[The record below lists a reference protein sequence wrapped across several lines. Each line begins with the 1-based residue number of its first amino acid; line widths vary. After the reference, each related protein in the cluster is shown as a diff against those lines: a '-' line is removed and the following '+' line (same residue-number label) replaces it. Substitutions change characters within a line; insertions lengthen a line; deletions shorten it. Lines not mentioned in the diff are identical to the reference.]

1 MCRNKFYRRGALS
14 VTDNQSVQV
23 LRQVN
28 PLPVPGLAAACG
40 LGLLAAAVGSAQA
53 NQVYITNFTK
63 SNNIYTNINEQFP
76 HTGTGTPGSGVGT
89 ANASFL
95 FDPSQSAVIT
105 AGYAPDYVSGSNK
118 INNGVDFNLTSD
130 ANGHDFEEIN
140 STSTLNIST
149 SINDPASVY
158 LMVGAYYGVTCDITF
173 TGADGH
179 TETFSN
185 NTIPDFNGGNAGN
198 NQLFVVHDVGAG
210 GTGNSTTGDT
220 NNYDITELGFALD
233 STLSQENLTNIS
245 ISITGGG
252 TGLLYG
258 ATATT
263 AAPEPAALSLLAIA
277 GLGILPLIR
286 RRKTI

>member
-1 MCRNKFYRRGALS
+1 MRTNKFYPGGALLMAGDRHS
-14 VTDNQSVQV
+14 QC
-23 LRQVN
+23 LRPTN
-28 PLPVPGLAAACG
+28 PTPLAGLAAACA
-40 LGLLAAAVGSAQA
+40 LALLAAAVSSAQA
-53 NQVYITNFTK
+53 GQIYITNFTK

-130 ANGHDFEEIN
+130 ANGHDFEEIS

-233 STLSQENLTNIS
+233 STLSQENLTSIS

-263 AAPEPAALSLLAIA
+263 VTPEPAAFSLLAIA
-277 GLGILPLIR
+277 GLGILPLLR